1 MAITYTGSLD
11 ASNRARFAPGF
22 ARRLFNRYVETRQQ
36 EANRRVSGYLQGLA
50 DGTLKQFGYTEAQI
64 QRLRSLHKAD

>member
-11 ASNRARFAPGF
+11 AGNRARSKLGF

-36 EANRRVSGYLQGLA
+36 EANRRVSTYLRGLS
-50 DGTLKQFGYTEAQI
+50 DGTLEEFGYTEAQI
-64 QRLRSLHKAD
+64 QRLRNE